1 MDTSK
6 RSHKDDVQGM
16 RANYE
21 VNILQDRACRT
32 LQLGVFE
39 HLRFSATKSFAQLTA
54 KMCSGMNTLLQ
65 GLMEYLRS
73 TKR

>member
-6 RSHKDDVQGM
+6 RSHKDDVQGI

-65 GLMEYLRS
+65 GLEYLRS